1 MNHLLMPSRPGGRNS
16 GHGQAPGWSVGPPA
30 SSKDPGKGHTR
41 GCCGSLSTASA
52 AVPILKVC
60 GEEAFCGSHVSLQRP
75 GHLCPKGPHFV
86 TVDTCI
92 LTKIRALAAAVVQDA
107 PVTH

>member
-1 MNHLLMPSRPGGRNS
+1 MGAAGPCPRPLRL
-16 GHGQAPGWSVGPPA
+16 
-30 SSKDPGKGHTR
+30 
-41 GCCGSLSTASA
+41 CLF
-52 AVPILKVC
+52 LKVC